1 MPQPQQPFNALS
13 LLPVKQIV
21 DRVVTDVRFRS
32 DFTIEKELLNSQE
45 ITDILLGKPKPPG
58 PPSTTSRVLGLLK
71 PTFIVNT
78 PRGPQVYAPYGEA
91 DPRNPSMWKG
101 RLNLLL
107 LTAVLVIGG
116 AGFALGR
123 VTKR

>member
-1 MPQPQQPFNALS
+1 MPGPNPLA

-32 DFTIEKELLNSQE
+32 DFTSEQELLNSQE
-45 ITDILLGKPKPPG
+45 ITDILLGTPKPPNA

-91 DPRNPSMWKG
+91 DPRNPSIWKG
-101 RLNLLL
+101 RLGLLL
-107 LTAVLVIGG
+107 ATAVLVIGG
-116 AGFALGR
+116 AGFVLGR